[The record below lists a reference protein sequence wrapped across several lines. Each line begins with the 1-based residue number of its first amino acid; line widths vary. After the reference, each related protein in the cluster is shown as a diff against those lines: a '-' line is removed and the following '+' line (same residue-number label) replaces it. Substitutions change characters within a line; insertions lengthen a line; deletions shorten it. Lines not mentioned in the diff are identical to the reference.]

1 MERREVY
8 HRGLGLVLFAAGLI
22 LFMSVAS
29 YNPHDP
35 PGSDYPVYY
44 YHPANIC
51 GTVGAHMAWL
61 FRLLFG
67 TGSYLI
73 ALMLAVIGSFMVIL
87 YQITDRWMRLAG
99 VVLFLL
105 SWCAG
110 MALLFTTGGSP
121 YGHGGMIGWALGPG
135 MLLSL
140 GTGGYVVVLLGLVL
154 GALLTADA
162 FVLWLGRKGV
172 EVLTMRGD
180 EEAPAAREKTPK
192 PPAPEPATEPVSKD
206 SVDKMAEQKELLRK
220 RIEER
225 AKAKAEAP
233 LAEEPTVLKTVP
245 LPPPPA
251 KPPVNADAAT
261 VLVKPKEPKD
271 LRKPKPRKPVAG
283 GFALPPLDLLDP
295 VAVAKGKET
304 ESSIAAKQEVLERT
318 LEEFGIAAQVVEIDR
333 GPVITQFEL
342 ELAPGVK
349 INKIAG
355 LSDDIARALKATSVR
370 VVAPIP
376 GKSTVGVEVPNTHR
390 EIVQMRDLFDSGVLD
405 RKKMTIPLML
415 GKDASG
421 EPLIADLAQMP
432 HMLIAGATGSGK
444 SVCMNS
450 VIMTMLM
457 TQAPDDLKL
466 LLVDPKMVELSA
478 FRDVPHLMAPVLTDM
493 KKTSAVLEWACR
505 KMDERY
511 SMLANVGVRN
521 IASFNALGEKEI
533 RKRLEMAPDEELEGI
548 IFRMPYWV
556 IIIDELADLMMVSAK
571 EVENTI
577 TRLAQ
582 KSRAVGIH
590 LIVATQRPSVDGVTG
605 LIKANLPC
613 RLAFQ
618 TASKIDSRTI
628 LDRNG
633 ADKLLGKGDMLF
645 LPPGSSKL
653 IRSQGTYTSDDE
665 IHRVIGYLKEHA
677 TPDFEQELVNPKG
690 LTDGEEQLAE
700 DDLFNDAVRIILE
713 SQRGSVS
720 LLQRKLG
727 IGYSR
732 ASRLIDMMG
741 EAGIVGEYK
750 GSQAREVNYTL
761 EQWDEQHGG
770 GNGGQP
776 GPKTEPG

>member
-8 HRGLGLVLFAAGLI
+8 HRGLGLVLCAAGLI

-35 PGSDYPVYY
+35 PGNDYPVYY
-44 YHPANIC
+44 AHAANIC
-51 GTVGAHMAWL
+51 GPVGAHLAWL

-73 ALMLAVIGSFMVIL
+73 ALALAVVGSFMVIA

-99 VVLFLL
+99 GTLFIL

-110 MALLFTTGGSP
+110 MALVFTTGGSP

-135 MLLSL
+135 VLSSL
-140 GTGGYVVVLLGLVL
+140 GTGAYVIVLLGLAL
-154 GALLTADA
+154 GALLAADA
-162 FVLWLGRKGV
+162 FVLWLGRKSV
-172 EVLTMRGD
+172 EALTMRGD
-180 EEAPAAREKTPK
+180 DAAPDGRSASPTAPASPTGPTAEAPTDPGG
-192 PPAPEPATEPVSKD
+192 
-206 SVDKMAEQKELLRK
+206 KMAEQKELLRK

-225 AKAKAEAP
+225 AKSKVEP
-233 LAEEPTVLKTVP
+233 PPVEEPTVLKTVP
-245 LPPPPA
+245 PPPAPPPPSPIA
-251 KPPVNADAAT
+251 EAAT
-261 VLVKPKEPKD
+261 VLVKPKEPKEP
-271 LRKPKPRKPVAG
+271 RKPKPRKPIAG

-295 VAVAKGKET
+295 VAAAKGKET
-304 ESSIAAKQEVLERT
+304 ESSIAQKQEVLERT

-349 INKIAG
+349 ITKIAG
-355 LSDDIARALKATSVR
+355 LSDDIARALKATAVR

-466 LLVDPKMVELSA
+466 MLVDPKMVELSA
-478 FRDVPHLMAPVLTDM
+478 FRDVPHLMCPVLTDM
-493 KKTSAVLEWACR
+493 KKAAAVLEWATR

-533 RKRLEMAPDEELEGI
+533 RKRLEMGPDEELEGI
-548 IFRMPYWV
+548 IFRMPYVV

-590 LIVATQRPSVDGVTG
+590 LIVATQRPSVDVVTG

-653 IRSQGTYTSDDE
+653 IRGQGTFTSDDE
-665 IHRVIGYLKEHA
+665 IHRVIGYLVERA
-677 TPDFEQELVNPKG
+677 TPEFEQELVNPKG
-690 LTDGEEQLAE
+690 LGDGEEMLAE
-700 DDLFNDAVRIILE
+700 DELFNDAVRIILE

-761 EQWDEQHGG
+761 EEWDAQHG
-770 GNGGQP
+770 GNGGQA
-776 GPKTEPG
+776 PKTEG